1 MNTVAITSSGL
12 PGFPALPGFPGTA
25 AEGIREE
32 LVRKLAERIRT
43 QRLRHQL
50 QRVRPDDRRPPSAG
64 RDEPDAG
71 PRQFALQFLALY
83 LFALYLFA
91 LHWPPHLLSAS
102 AGRSTLLAPR
112 ALLAPRVTG
121 IALG

>member
-1 MNTVAITSSGL
+1 L
-12 PGFPALPGFPGTA
+12 F
-25 AEGIREE
+25 
-32 LVRKLAERIRT
+32 
-43 QRLRHQL
+43 
-50 QRVRPDDRRPPSAG
+50 
-64 RDEPDAG
+64 
-71 PRQFALQFLALY
+71 ALY
-83 LFALYLFA
+83 LFALYLFALHLFA

>member
-71 PRQFALQFLALY
+71 PRQFALQLLALH
-83 LFALYLFA
+83 LFALHMFA